1 MLLQL
6 PDSFCG
12 GPFRRLAHHRFEH
25 SPGHFLRHSLGQIA
39 DAQPLLP
46 KDLAMVWS
54 EIIVNESHEGGFAF
68 AISAEKASAF
78 PLFNVKCHLIE
89 DKRAT
94 KANNHVL

>member
-1 MLLQL
+1 
-6 PDSFCG
+6 
-12 GPFRRLAHHRFEH
+12 
-25 SPGHFLRHSLGQIA
+25 
-39 DAQPLLP
+39 
-46 KDLAMVWS
+46 MVWS